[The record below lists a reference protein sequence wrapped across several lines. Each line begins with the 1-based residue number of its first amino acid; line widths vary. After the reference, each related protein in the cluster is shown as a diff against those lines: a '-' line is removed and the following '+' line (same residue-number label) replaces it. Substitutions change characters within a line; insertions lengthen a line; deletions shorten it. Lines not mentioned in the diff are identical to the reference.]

1 MHKLFDVI
9 RDMVKSFRFLLPLA
23 FLFVVVIMFYLRFT
37 RTYAEKTVEDIIYT
51 TSKISSRQDVVF
63 FGFDNDTV
71 VYSGF
76 LPIDVKSK
84 MTDNRYIIR
93 SRFGTQIK
101 FMEAFKT
108 KEEKDYFLS
117 FENEKEYRKHYKGSG
132 AYIIS
137 FPRIRRGA
145 CMHLART
152 NWRKK
157 IPNFMGIEVGR
168 INNNNPN
175 IGTERLNYGL
185 LEGLTEID
193 YNGPDKS
200 FVANRKLSYREAFK
214 SCRCLLHNKCVVS
227 LKFY

>member
-1 MHKLFDVI
+1 M
-9 RDMVKSFRFLLPLA
+9 LPLVFIFA
-23 FLFVVVIMFYLRFT
+23 VVVMFYIRFT
-37 RTYAEKTVEDIIYT
+37 QTDARQTVKDIIYT
-51 TSKISSRQDVVF
+51 TSKISGRPETIFAD
-63 FGFDNDTV
+63 FDNDTV

-76 LPIDVKSK
+76 LPIDIRNK
-84 MTDNRYIIR
+84 MTDDGYIIT
-93 SRFGTQIK
+93 SRFGTKII

-108 KEEKDYFLS
+108 KKEKDYYQS
-117 FENEKEYRKHYKGSG
+117 FTSEKEYKKHYRGSG

-137 FPRIRRGA
+137 FPRIRRSA
-145 CMHLART
+145 CMLLART

-168 INNNNPN
+168 VNDNNPN
-175 IGTERLNYGL
+175 VGTERLSQGVLQGVN
-185 LEGLTEID
+185 EVD

-214 SCRCLLHNKCVVS
+214 SCHCLLHNKCVVS